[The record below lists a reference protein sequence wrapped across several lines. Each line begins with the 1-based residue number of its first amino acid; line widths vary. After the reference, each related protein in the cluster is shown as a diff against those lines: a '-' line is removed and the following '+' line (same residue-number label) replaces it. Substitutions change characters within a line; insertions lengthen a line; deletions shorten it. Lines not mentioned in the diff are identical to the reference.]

1 MVQPF
6 CYTRRVSRI
15 SAKAWLLAG
24 ASGGLQALLF
34 LSPDFSALSWMALA
48 PLLVAVMAPAGSGHA
63 RRSRQGFLLGLLS
76 GTVFYLVSCYWMYHV
91 VATYGGTSR
100 LVAAGVLLLFRLYL
114 GLYHGLFSLMLTR
127 LGRVEAIGPGRAL
140 ALAPV
145 LWVATELAR
154 TLVTGVPLNLLG
166 TAQVDNIPLTQVA
179 TVTGVY
185 GVAFA
190 MVVVNASFAAA
201 VMLPPA
207 RRRAVLL
214 ASLCG
219 AAALQA
225 GVLADPPAS
234 ASSHTAVLLQHNIS
248 LTEGRWTAE
257 RFDSTLREISA
268 LSAQAAAR
276 SAEKGNPQIIAWPES
291 PAPFYEADP
300 SFRRHVTA
308 LAVAA
313 GSYVVAGDMALQP
326 SPKDERRKQ
335 ALNSAS
341 LIAPDGSWPARYD
354 KLHLVPFGEYVPFE
368 KLLFFAGTITRE
380 VGDFGRGSERKLLP
394 VGEHRVGVFICYE
407 SVFPGEV
414 REFAAGGADVLMNI
428 SNDTWLD
435 GTRGPEQHLNMARM
449 RAIENRRW
457 LLRPTNTGITAS
469 IDPYGR
475 VVASAPRGART
486 ALEAPYGFISETTW
500 YTGHGD
506 VFAWTCAI
514 ISVAALLAAFRR
526 PSA

>member
-1 MVQPF
+1 M
-6 CYTRRVSRI
+6 SRI

-24 ASGGLQALLF
+24 ASGVLQALLF
-34 LSPDFSALSWMALA
+34 LFPEVSALSWMALA
-48 PLLVAVMAPAGSGHA
+48 PLLLAVMMPAVSGA
-63 RRSRQGFLLGLLS
+63 VPTARQGFLLGYLS
-76 GTVFYLVSCYWMYHV
+76 GTVFYLVSCYWMHHV
-91 VATYGGTSR
+91 VATYGGVSK
-100 LVAAGVLLLFRLYL
+100 LLAAGVLLLFSLYL
-114 GLYHGLFSLMLTR
+114 GLYHGLFALL
-127 LGRVEAIGPGRAL
+127 LVRVARAEGIGPGRAL
-140 ALAPV
+140 ALVPV

-185 GVAFA
+185 GVSFA
-190 MVVVNASFAAA
+190 MMVVNTAFAAA
-201 VMLPPA
+201 LLLPPA

-214 ASLCG
+214 ASLSG

-225 GVLADPPAS
+225 GVLADPPAYP
-234 ASSHTAVLLQHNIS
+234 ASHIAVLMQHNIS
-248 LTEGRWTAE
+248 VTEGQWTAE
-257 RFDSTLREISA
+257 RFHATLREIGA

-276 SAEKGNPQIIAWPES
+276 SAAKGNPQIIAWPES

-300 SFRRHVTA
+300 SFRRHVSA
-308 LAVAA
+308 LAVAT
-313 GSYVVAGDMALQP
+313 GSFVVAGDMALQP
-326 SPKDERRKQ
+326 SPKDDRRKQ

-341 LIAPDGSWPARYD
+341 LVAPDGSWTARYD
-354 KLHLVPFGEYVPFE
+354 KIHLVPFGEYVPYE
-368 KLLFFAGTITRE
+368 KLIFFAGTITRE

-414 REFAAGGADVLMNI
+414 RQFADGGADVLMNI

-457 LLRPTNTGITAS
+457 LLRPTNSGITAS

-475 VVASAPRGART
+475 VVASAPRGTRT
-486 ALEAPYGFISETTW
+486 ALEAPYGFISETTF
-500 YTGHGD
+500 YTRHGD

-514 ISVAALLAAFRR
+514 ISLAALLLTWRR
-526 PSA
+526 RSA

>member
-1 MVQPF
+1 M
-6 CYTRRVSRI
+6 SRI
-15 SAKAWLLAG
+15 STKAWLLAG
-24 ASGGLQALLF
+24 ASGGLQGLLF
-34 LSPDFSALSWMALA
+34 LSPDFSALSWIALA
-48 PLLVAVMAPAGSGHA
+48 PMLVAVMTPAGSGSLLK
-63 RRSRQGFLLGLLS
+63 SRQGFLLGYLS
-76 GTVFYLVSCYWMYHV
+76 GTVFYLVSCYWMYDV
-91 VATYGGTSR
+91 VAGFGDVSK
-100 LVAAGVLLLFRLYL
+100 LVAAGVLMLFSLYL
-114 GLYHGLFSLMLTR
+114 GLYHGLFTLLLTR
-127 LGRVEAIGPGRAL
+127 IARVQAIGPGRAL

-190 MVVVNASFAAA
+190 IVVVNASFAAA
-201 VMLPPA
+201 VMLPAA

-214 ASLCG
+214 ASLSG

-225 GVLADPPAS
+225 GVLASPPPV
-234 ASSHTAVLLQHNIS
+234 ASSHTAVLMQHNIS
-248 LTEGRWTAE
+248 LTVEKWTSGLFHQTLAE
-257 RFDSTLREISA
+257 ITAASA
-268 LSAQAAAR
+268 ATAGSNAA
-276 SAEKGNPQIIAWPES
+276 KGNPQLIAWPES
-291 PAPFYEADP
+291 PAPFYESDP
-300 SFRRHVTA
+300 GFRRYVTQ
-308 LAVAA
+308 LAMDTGA
-313 GSYVVAGDMALQP
+313 YVIVGDMALQA
-326 SPKDERRKQ
+326 SPKDDRRKQ

-341 LIAPDGSWPARYD
+341 LVAPDGSWPARYD
-354 KLHLVPFGEYVPFE
+354 KIHLVPFGEYVPFE

-394 VGEHRVGVFICYE
+394 IGEHRVGVFICYE

-414 REFAAGGADVLMNI
+414 REFVNGGADVLMNI

-457 LLRPTNTGITAS
+457 LLRPTNSGITAS

-486 ALEAPYGFISETTW
+486 ALEAPYGFISETTF
-500 YTGHGD
+500 YTRHGD

-514 ISVAALLAAFRR
+514 ISLAALLVTLRR
-526 PSA
+526 RSA

>member
-1 MVQPF
+1 MAPF

-24 ASGGLQALLF
+24 ASGGLQGLLF
-34 LSPDFSALSWMALA
+34 LSADFSALSWIALA
-48 PLLVAVMAPAGSGHA
+48 PMLVAVMTPSVSGAALGSRH
-63 RRSRQGFLLGLLS
+63 GFLLGLLS

-91 VATYGGTSR
+91 VATYGGVSQ
-100 LVAAGVLLLFRLYL
+100 LLAAGVLTLFSIYL
-114 GLYHGLFSLMLTR
+114 GLYHGLFALL
-127 LGRVEAIGPGRAL
+127 LARVARVHVIGPSRAL
-140 ALAPV
+140 ALVPV

-179 TVTGVY
+179 TVAGVY
-185 GVAFA
+185 GVSFA
-190 MVVVNASFAAA
+190 MLVVNASFAAA
-201 VMLPPA
+201 AMLPPA

-225 GVLADPPAS
+225 GMLADPPAS
-234 ASSHTAVLLQHNIS
+234 ASSHTAVLMQHNIA

-276 SAEKGNPQIIAWPES
+276 SAEKGSPQVIAWPES

-308 LAVAA
+308 LAVAT
-313 GSYVVAGDMALQP
+313 GSYVVVGDMALQP
-326 SPKDERRKQ
+326 SPKNDRRQQ

-341 LIAPDGSWPARYD
+341 LVAPDGTWPARYD
-354 KLHLVPFGEYVPFE
+354 KIHLVPFGEYVPYE
-368 KLLFFAGTITRE
+368 NLLFFAGTITRE

-394 VGEHRVGVFICYE
+394 IGEHRVGVFICYE

-414 REFAAGGADVLMNI
+414 REFVAGGADVLMNI

-457 LLRPTNTGITAS
+457 LLRPTNSGITAS

-486 ALEAPYGFISETTW
+486 ALEAAYGFISETTF
-500 YTGHGD
+500 YTRHGD
-506 VFAWTCAI
+506 GFAWTCAI
-514 ISVAALLAAFRR
+514 ISVAALLVTLRR
-526 PSA
+526 RIA